1 MSWIIYALGAIATQA
16 GSDIFRKLASS
27 LKDPFFL
34 NLVFQSGAFFMAI
47 ILYMMFSRKSFVNT
61 QEITYAFIGGLL
73 ISVFTTLFF
82 KAITLGP
89 GIATV
94 SPGVR
99 IGAVALVALAGVFI
113 FREKL
118 TWNLI
123 AGITLAS
130 TGVYLLFLNK

>member
-1 MSWIIYALGAIATQA
+1 MSWIIFALGAIVTQA

-34 NLVFQSGAFFMAI
+34 NLVFQSGAFIMAI
-47 ILYMMFSRKSFVNT
+47 ILYMSFSRKSFVNS
-61 QEITYAFIGGLL
+61 QELTYAFIGGIL
-73 ISVFTTLFF
+73 ISIFTTLFF
-82 KAITLGP
+82 KAIALGP

-94 SPGVR
+94 SPAIR
-99 IGAVALVALAGVFI
+99 IGAVALVAIAGLII

-118 TWNLI
+118 TWNLVL
-123 AGITLAS
+123 GIIFAS